1 MATPRKKKPV
11 VEAAPEMGPASAD
24 LPTPPEAMPLSHSSA
39 SLLLDCEQR
48 YVHHKIL
55 KTPNDPDY
63 VKSDALAVGSAFHWI
78 LENSRHE
85 KPKSITADLAHC
97 AADKDIRLPEEE
109 FALVHAMIISY
120 LRLHLQKMPG
130 FKVLEVETEIKTEMF
145 HGFID
150 AILEDPEGR
159 WHILDLKT
167 YKTLYRP
174 GLVALPR
181 DAQLALYAGH
191 APLLAEMHNLDLKR
205 FGGVRW
211 RVVTKSTAKQK
222 ASETQA
228 EFVMR
233 LVDKHVNAYDLAI
246 SADQLDV
253 AERME
258 LHKLLWETSKEL
270 RTRKPTRNYKACFS
284 FFSPCPWF
292 SRCHNVLAS
301 AEPGVV
307 ITEG

>member
-11 VEAAPEMGPASAD
+11 AEPAPEMGPASAD
-24 LPTPPEAMPLSHSSA
+24 LPPPSMPLSHSSA
-39 SLLLDCEQR
+39 SLLLDCEER
-48 YVHHKIL
+48 YVHYKIR
-55 KTPNDPDY
+55 KTEQDPDY

-109 FALVHAMIISY
+109 FALVHAMVLRY
-120 LRLHLQKMPG
+120 LRLHHQEMPG

-174 GLVALPR
+174 GLAALPR
-181 DAQLALYAGH
+181 DAQLNLYAGH
-191 APLLAEMHNLDLKR
+191 APLLAEMHNLDMKR

-211 RVVTKSTAKQK
+211 RVVLKSTAKQK
-222 ASETQA
+222 ASESTA
-228 EFVMR
+228 EFVKR
-233 LVDKHVNAYDLAI
+233 LVDKHI
-246 SADQLDV
+246 SAFDIAVPLEKMAID
-253 AERME
+253 ERME
-258 LHKLLWETSKEL
+258 THRLLWEKSKEL
-270 RTRKPTRNYKACFS
+270 QTRKPLKNFKSCFS
-284 FFSPCPWF
+284 FYSACPYF
-292 SRCHNVLAS
+292 SRCHSVLATD
-301 AEPGVV
+301 EPGVV
-307 ITEG
+307 ITGG